1 MKHEV
6 VMIRAPFAKR
16 ICAIIID
23 FFIMVCIAFLLSAIA
38 VSPIIDSCKGV
49 KKDRN
54 EYTQTVLDT
63 GLFQGE
69 SFETLEL
76 IKEDFEEKISDFY
89 IRYDTLENYE
99 TLKGETYKEYFTY
112 DETLNKYVPIDEEN
126 IKVVYTHIISNDCIS
141 ILAENNQDFK
151 DLSLRLNTYNLINI
165 VVSLLFGITIT
176 FIVFPLVFS
185 NGQTLSKKLLQL
197 NVVSLDGD
205 YHISKIKTL
214 VRYLVL
220 SIVEISLG
228 IITFGIIP
236 LISFLTMIFTK
247 KKQALHDLVCNTV
260 VVDSSMFVDQNNNS
274 NKIYLNSY
282 SSEEESIF
290 EGEIVSRKEE
300 NVNE

>member
-76 IKEDFEEKISDFY
+76 IKEDFEEKISNFY
-89 IRYDTLENYE
+89 IRYDSLENYE
-99 TLKGETYKEYFTY
+99 TLKKETYKDYFTY

-151 DLSLRLNTYNLINI
+151 DLSLRLNTYNFIDI
-165 VVSLLFGITIT
+165 IVSLLLGITIT

-205 YHISKIKTL
+205 YHIAKIKTL

-290 EGEIVSRKEE
+290 EGEIVSGKEE

>member
-6 VMIRAPFAKR
+6 VMIRAPFTKR

-23 FFIMVCIAFLLSAIA
+23 FFIMVCIAFLLSAIM
-38 VSPIIDSCKGV
+38 VSPIIDSCKSV
-49 KKDRN
+49 KNDRN
-54 EYTQTVLDT
+54 EYMQTVVDT

-76 IKEDFEEKISDFY
+76 IDEDFEEKISSFY
-89 IRYDTLENYE
+89 SRYDSLDNYE
-99 TLKGETYKEYFTY
+99 TLKGETYKDYFTY
-112 DETLNKYVPIDEEN
+112 DETLHKYVPIDEEN

-141 ILAENNQDFK
+141 ILAEDNQDFK
-151 DLSLRLNTYNLINI
+151 DLSLRLNTYNLIDI
-165 VVSLLFGITIT
+165 VVSLLLGIIIA

-220 SIVEISLG
+220 SIVEVALG
-228 IITFGIIP
+228 IITFGVVP
-236 LISFLTMIFTK
+236 LVSFLIMIFTS
-247 KKQALHDLVCNTV
+247 KKQALHDLVCNTA
-260 VVDSSMFVDQNNNS
+260 VVDSSLFADKNNES
-274 NKIYLNSY
+274 NKIYLDSY

-290 EGEIVSRKEE
+290 EGEIISKTEDDK
-300 NVNE
+300 NE